1 MPADKNT
8 PLLRLDA
15 ARIDHACRELANR
28 DPHLGSVYT
37 RLGPPPLWERPPGFA
52 TLIYIILEQQVS
64 LASAKAA
71 FERLKAAAAPL
82 TPHTFLKL
90 GDAELKTVG
99 FSRQKT
105 SYGRR
110 LAHAMLDGQLDLA
123 ALERLPDEVVR
134 KTLTGLKGIGV
145 WSANI
150 YLLMVLLRPDV
161 WPRGDVALLSAYQ
174 HLTGLPERP
183 DDDTLEATAAVWQP
197 WRSVAARLLWHYYL
211 SDPQVRRRK

>member
-1 MPADKNT
+1 MPAKPET
-8 PLLRLDA
+8 PLLKLDRA
-15 ARIDHACRELANR
+15 LIDRACRELAQR
-28 DPHLGSVYT
+28 DPHLADIYT
-37 RLGPPPLWERPPGFA
+37 RLGAPPLWDRAPGFA

-71 FERLKAAAAPL
+71 FERLKLAAAPL
-82 TPHTFLKL
+82 TPDAFLAL
-90 GDAELKTVG
+90 NDAELKTIG

-110 LAHAMLDGQLDLA
+110 LAGAILDGQLDLA
-123 ALERLPDEVVR
+123 SLDHLPDEAVR
-134 KTLTGLKGIGV
+134 QTLTSLKGIGV

-150 YLLMVLLRPDV
+150 YLSEALLRPDV

-174 HLTGLPERP
+174 RLTGLPQRP
-183 DDDTLEATAAVWQP
+183 DDDTLEAISAAWQP
-197 WRSVAARLLWHYYL
+197 WRSVAARLLWHDYL